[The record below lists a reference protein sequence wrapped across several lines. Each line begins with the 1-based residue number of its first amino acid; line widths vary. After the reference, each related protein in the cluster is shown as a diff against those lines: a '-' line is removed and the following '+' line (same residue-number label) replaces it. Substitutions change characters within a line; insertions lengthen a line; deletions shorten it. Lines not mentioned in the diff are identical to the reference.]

1 MVAVDRKSNQ
11 IVLIQHA
18 AKWLICIDLVFAR
31 VVKHNNRAFALSTEP
46 APARQTRFT
55 PARLLPA
62 YEKRLW
68 I

>member
-11 IVLIQHA
+11 IALIQHA

-46 APARQTRFT
+46 GVRGKRDSRQHGFF
-55 PARLLPA
+55 AGV
-62 YEKRLW
+62 
-68 I
+68 